1 MPVKFSNINHGRSVR
16 RFGGTPSPSPVNT
29 RKARSGLRIGA
40 SLRDLHTWRGPQLPV
55 CARHAVQKARLARR
69 ALRLTP
75 EVNSGCLCP
84 TFFFSR
90 VPATARLPKTH
101 CTDCITCTTG
111 IAFNAGSEFRLLM
124 PVGRAPDVA
133 RGPSALRESLPAGA
147 PPQTAEPNS
156 EQSHRAESFSPPP
169 KNPEIPSVITTV
181 LCSVPNSSHTRL
193 CKTRCTGC
201 KACTTGIAF
210 NAGSEFRL
218 LMPVGRAPDVAR
230 GPSTLREGLPAGA
243 PPPDC

>member
-133 RGPSALRESLPAGA
+133 RGPRALKECLPVYLCG
-147 PPQTAEPNS
+147 PDFGVPEKTPG
-156 EQSHRAESFSPPP
+156 
-169 KNPEIPSVITTV
+169 NP
-181 LCSVPNSSHTRL
+181 
-193 CKTRCTGC
+193 
-201 KACTTGIAF
+201 
-210 NAGSEFRL
+210 FR
-218 LMPVGRAPDVAR
+218 
-230 GPSTLREGLPAGA
+230 
-243 PPPDC
+243 